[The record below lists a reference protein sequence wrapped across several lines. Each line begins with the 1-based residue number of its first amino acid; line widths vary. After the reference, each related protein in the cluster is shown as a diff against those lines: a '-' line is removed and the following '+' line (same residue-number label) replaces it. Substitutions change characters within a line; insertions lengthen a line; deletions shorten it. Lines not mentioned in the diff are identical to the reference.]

1 MLFKS
6 IIFQNLILFLESIV
20 FSYNILN
27 GYVDL
32 LADPGESD
40 VELFNAGVVLEALQN
55 GLAAR
60 VGQAVAAQVQLLHWG
75 SLRYQIGDQSDSFLT
90 CDR

>member
-75 SLRYQIGDQSDSFLT
+75 PLRYQIGDQSDSFLT